1 MPMVPEFR
9 LFDGMFQGLE
19 GVLDLRRIQHT
30 LTAGNI
36 ANADTP
42 EYRAKEMP
50 FQELLS
56 EVMERTADGD
66 RLDDEIDVDHLAQQ
80 TIREVP
86 LPPGSLDGNS
96 VDAEKETL
104 RLTSNALLYNAV
116 SNGMSRR
123 LALLRFAASDGKT

>member
-66 RLDDEIDVDHLAQQ
+66 RLDDEIDVDHLAESA
-80 TIREVP
+80 IREVP

>member
-1 MPMVPEFR
+1 MPTVPEFR

-19 GVLDLRRIQHT
+19 GVLDLRRVQHQ

-42 EYRAKEMP
+42 EYRAKEIP

-56 EVMERTADGD
+56 EVMEQATDGD
-66 RLDDEIDVDHLAQQ
+66 LHDTPLDVDHLAQQ
-80 TIREVP
+80 SIREVP

-104 RLTSNALLYNAV
+104 RLTSNSLLYNAV